1 MHEAVACS
9 CLSSHVPPLT
19 HNRCIDS
26 LQQLAAKSAHGRD
39 ALVIL
44 VAGSGC
50 RAVSSPAAQHSACS
64 RSAARR
70 RPCYQRRQ
78 QTSTH
83 QWRRAARSPA
93 RAGTRGRLRDAS
105 LPTEAVFRPKLKPLR
120 VNLSFGGLGGVTH
133 GLHER
138 LARSGSMGMSLMWS
152 EPCVASL
159 RLRNEHFSQTPFSP
173 LRSPL
178 PPPLPHFIFRF
189 VSKSAHARPER
200 NRFAITWKQSW
211 LYSLYGPKLASSV
224 E

>member
-70 RPCYQRRQ
+70 RQCHKRRRWASLHQRRW
-78 QTSTH
+78 SMS
-83 QWRRAARSPA
+83 SPA
-93 RAGTRGRLRDAS
+93 RAGTRGRLRS
-105 LPTEAVFRPKLKPLR
+105 ERLPNEAVFHPKPKPL
-120 VNLSFGGLGGVTH
+120 
-133 GLHER
+133 
-138 LARSGSMGMSLMWS
+138 
-152 EPCVASL
+152 
-159 RLRNEHFSQTPFSP
+159 
-173 LRSPL
+173 
-178 PPPLPHFIFRF
+178 
-189 VSKSAHARPER
+189 
-200 NRFAITWKQSW
+200 
-211 LYSLYGPKLASSV
+211 
-224 E
+224 